1 MISSILDDESQK
13 KINSIL
19 GEIIFP
25 IKCYCII
32 LIAILLLIAYYLYK
46 IEIKISQYII

>member
-13 KINSIL
+13 KISSIL
-19 GEIIFP
+19 DEIIFP

-32 LIAILLLIAYYLYK
+32 LAAILLLIAYYLYK
-46 IEIKISQYII
+46 IEIKISNYI